1 MAANRLVEMDAFVRV
16 ARNQNFIA
24 AASELRVSA
33 GLVTR
38 RLQHLEHDLG
48 VRLISRTT
56 RRLSLTEA
64 GRRYY
69 EFCTRILKEVHEEE
83 SAIKRVRDEPVGRL
97 TVVAPMSFGIME
109 MGKAVTSFMLQ
120 YPKIQ
125 VTLIIGDN
133 GRRTFDPAEYGA
145 DVIIRFTQ
153 PKDTSLYLRKIGRM
167 SWTLCAS
174 RTYLRK
180 AGTPEKTAEPG
191 SAFLPRHHAAVWKQ
205 RLEVSGPDWYR
216 KSQSVGRGLA
226 QQCDHHAFH
235 GARWSWH
242 RIASDFLRRRRY
254 SPATIGAAADGL
266 QRARAKDLRLLS
278 TRTSAAAEYAPVSQ
292 VPREKVQKRVLGC
305 RL

>member
-16 ARNQNFIA
+16 VRNQNFVA

-38 RLQHLEHDLG
+38 RLQQLESDLG

-56 RRLSLTEA
+56 RRLSLTDA

-83 SAIKRVRDEPVGRL
+83 SAIKRIRDEPVGRL

-174 RTYLRK
+174 RAYLRK
-180 AGTPEKTAEPG
+180 AGTPETPRELAQHSCLLTTRPFGNSAWTFQGPTGAEK
-191 SAFLPRHHAAVWKQ
+191 VK
-205 RLEVSGPDWYR
+205 VSGVVSPNNAITMRFMALD
-216 KSQSVGRGLA
+216 
-226 QQCDHHAFH
+226 
-235 GARWSWH
+235 GAG
-242 RIASDFLRRRRY
+242 IALLPTFCVAEDIRRRR
-254 SPATIGAAADGL
+254 L
-266 QRARAKDLRLLS
+266 VRLLMNYS
-278 TRTSAAAEYAPVSQ
+278 VPEQSICAYYPHGHQQPLNMRLFLKFLEERFKTAAWGVDD
-292 VPREKVQKRVLGC
+292 
-305 RL
+305 